1 MEWTTGN
8 TITVF
13 FGVISIGGQIATLAY
28 FIGKLKSVQ
37 DSHEKRMKELEDDFY
52 NHRDNDAKH
61 ANKDRDAEF
70 EKRIEERFNQSDLN
84 IRELKMTISQNFQTT
99 QALIESLKPNRS
111 RNRE

>member
-13 FGVISIGGQIATLAY
+13 FGAISVTAQVVTFAY

-37 DSHEKRMKELEDDFY
+37 DSHEKRMKELEDEFY
-52 NHRDNDAKH
+52 SHQNNDSKH
-61 ANKDRDAEF
+61 ANKARDAEF
-70 EKRIEERFNQSDLN
+70 EKRIEERFNQSDSS